1 MRNVRTLGICLVALF
16 ALAAIGATSASAK
29 STLPEWGGCGL
40 ARNLETSEPDH
51 EGKYGNANCTDPV
64 KPLYGK
70 YDGEYEWYTG
80 EQFELFPGF
89 YGLAEYD
96 FRNGGIGPTT
106 FETTKGKKIQCAGG
120 DLLQAHVATP
130 KEVNEV
136 GVIFE
141 GCESEHQPC
150 SEKNYSRSPGTITN
164 ELEWS
169 HGEGF
174 KGELVYLS
182 GKKTANPK
190 VGLTLKAYRKP
201 GEETPYHE
209 IASGALFTVIC
220 EGPLGSLEIGGAGG
234 KKEEKSKGN
243 TVVSLIEPVDQ
254 MTTEYTE
261 TFAQTA
267 GVQEPAPEKGKLK
280 TLQMFIGNENEWFQM
295 GFASTF
301 QLPPERGLGPIEI
314 KAIK

>member
-1 MRNVRTLGICLVALF
+1 MRNVRTLGHLPRRLF

-120 DLLQAHVATP
+120 DLLQAHVATRKKSTKSVSFSKAANP
-130 KEVNEV
+130 NT
-136 GVIFE
+136 
-141 GCESEHQPC
+141 
-150 SEKNYSRSPGTITN
+150 SRAARRIILAPGTITN